1 MKSCGAH
8 IKGLRTRCR
17 ERFKSSLVRNPK
29 TASWLLRKVK
39 RSEVQRIKRDRNAW
53 LKSICEW
60 IPRLLNLFNAMAE
73 LIAKLREFFLSC
85 KEPSRQIDVIY

>member
-1 MKSCGAH
+1 MKTDSAH

-17 ERFKSSLVRNPK
+17 ERFKAILVRNPK

-39 RSEVQRIKRDRNAW
+39 RCKVRSRIKQDRSAC
-53 LKSICEW
+53 LKSSCEW
-60 IPRLLNLFNAMAE
+60 ISRLLNLLNAMAE

-85 KEPSRQIDVIY
+85 KVTVKFV